1 MDPRIFPGRREGNV
15 MKLVLGIKHN
25 GEIIKIMDL
34 EGLQDG
40 EAIRIMRKVAE
51 EHHDIYLGQEEE
63 EEG

>member
-1 MDPRIFPGRREGNV
+1 M

-40 EAIRIMRKVAE
+40 EVIRIMRKVAK
-51 EHHDIYLGQEEE
+51 EHHDIYLGQEGE